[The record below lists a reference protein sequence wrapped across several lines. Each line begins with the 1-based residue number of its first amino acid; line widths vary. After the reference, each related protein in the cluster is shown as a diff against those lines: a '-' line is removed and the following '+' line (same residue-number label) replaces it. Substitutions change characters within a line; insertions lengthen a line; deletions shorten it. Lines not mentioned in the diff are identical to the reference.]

1 VRYPVDKRVLVIY
14 WGLDR
19 MGSPSSEVAAD
30 RFFGSLAYLLPIA
43 DVYFFGLFVFKQ
55 FPIVERLYQ
64 PLAPLLAINNNQ
76 IGSLVLFFGLYVGV
90 VINPRISRFI
100 RFNVLQAILIG
111 ILLSLCGLLLQYV
124 LLPVIGIGAL
134 TQVLMN
140 VVFYGTFAM
149 AGYGIVMS
157 ALGKYTEIPQLSE
170 TAQMQIDRY

>member
-1 VRYPVDKRVLVIY
+1 
-14 WGLDR
+14 
-19 MGSPSSEVAAD
+19 MSSQSVETAAD

-43 DVYFFGLFVFKQ
+43 DVYFFGLFVFRQ
-55 FPIVERLYQ
+55 FPIIEQLYQ
-64 PLAPLLAINNNQ
+64 PLAPLLAVNNSQ
-76 IGSLVLFFGLYVGV
+76 IGGLLLFFGLYVGV

-111 ILLSLCGLLLQYV
+111 ILISLCGLILQYV
-124 LLPVIGIGAL
+124 LLPIMGMGAL

-140 VVFYGTFAM
+140 VVFYGTIAM

-170 TAQMQIDRY
+170 TAQIQVDRY

>member
-1 VRYPVDKRVLVIY
+1 
-14 WGLDR
+14 
-19 MGSPSSEVAAD
+19 MGSQGSETAAD

-55 FPIVERLYQ
+55 FPIVEQLYQ

-76 IGSLVLFFGLYVGV
+76 IASLALFFGLYVGV
-90 VINPRISRFI
+90 VVNPQISRFI

-111 ILLSLCGLLLQYV
+111 ILISLCGLILQYV
-124 LLPVIGIGAL
+124 LLPIMGMGIL

-140 VVFYGTFAM
+140 VVFYGTVA
-149 AGYGIVMS
+149 ASAYGIVMS
-157 ALGKYTEIPQLSE
+157 AFGKYTEIPQLSE